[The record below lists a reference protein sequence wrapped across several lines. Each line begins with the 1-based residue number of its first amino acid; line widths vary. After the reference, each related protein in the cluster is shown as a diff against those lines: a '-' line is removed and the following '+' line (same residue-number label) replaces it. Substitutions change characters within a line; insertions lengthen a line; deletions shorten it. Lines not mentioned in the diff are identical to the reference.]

1 MNLDLVL
8 TLNKK
13 LVVFKMEEIILDEVE
28 IEEIG
33 FGPDPEQEAC
43 CF

>member
-1 MNLDLVL
+1 
-8 TLNKK
+8 
-13 LVVFKMEEIILDEVE
+13 MEEIILNEVE
-28 IEEIG
+28 IEELG

>member
-1 MNLDLVL
+1 MKKQDLAEAL
-8 TLNKK
+8 EITEINTIK
-13 LVVFKMEEIILDEVE
+13 L
-28 IEEIG
+28 G